1 MSHRF
6 ISTKRGNVSLHLLP
20 TTKYYNAYLTVSIVN
35 SGEINEQM
43 YSLLGRLLWTAGGAG
58 LSESAK
64 RERLCQLYGASCTY
78 NIDQKGSNQIL
89 SYTIKVLQPS
99 DSEVG
104 SSPSREA
111 LKLLSEMIIRPSGL
125 NRFDSERLRE
135 EVDGLR
141 YAVNQEAHD
150 PSSLL
155 KSRCLSYIGY
165 ESQSAD
171 NCKDGEEAPWTIGE
185 HHIYEAYEKAIRLP
199 MHIHIVG
206 NVLPSHYR
214 DDVLSWFT
222 PPSPAV
228 QEQGDAILMPSANN
242 IASGS
247 SISSENR
254 IPSASSTPYA
264 PLSSG
269 KEHSLMIEHG
279 NFNQCKLNITYMT
292 HVPYG
297 SPAYA
302 ALFVFHKLFAAG
314 PMSRLNREL
323 RRRNQLVYQVMSEL
337 DRFRRLMHIN
347 TGTTV
352 GNMSD
357 ILSIVDREL
366 EQIAAGKLD
375 AAEIT
380 QAIEGV
386 LHFMKV
392 GIDLPEQEIDI
403 HLDQCL
409 TGTTMDTA
417 DFLANITAVTA
428 DDIVQIALNL
438 EKAVTWVLFPNETLD
453 RSGKG
458 A

>member
-6 ISTKRGNVSLHLLP
+6 ISTSRGNVSLHLMP
-20 TTKYYNAYLTVSIVN
+20 TTKYYNAYLTVSIIN

-43 YSLLGRLLWTAGGAG
+43 YSLLGRLLWTAGGTG

-64 RERLCQLYGASCTY
+64 RERLCMLYGASCKY
-78 NIDQKGSNQIL
+78 HIEQKGSNQIL
-89 SYTIKVLQPS
+89 SYAIKVLQPG
-99 DSEVG
+99 DSEAE
-104 SSPSREA
+104 SSPAREA
-111 LKLLSEMIIRPSGL
+111 LKLLSEIMMRPSGP
-125 NRFDSERLRE
+125 NRFDSERMRE
-135 EVDGLR
+135 EMDGLK
-141 YAVNQEAHD
+141 YAVHREAHD

-165 ESQSAD
+165 ASQSA
-171 NCKDGEEAPWTIGE
+171 NSCEDGEEDSWTIEE

-199 MHIHIVG
+199 IHIHIVG
-206 NVLPSHYR
+206 NVLPEHYT
-214 DDVLSWFT
+214 DDVFSWFT
-222 PPSPAV
+222 PQSSAV
-228 QEQGDAILMPSANN
+228 QEQGDPILISSANQ
-242 IASGS
+242 IALGS
-247 SISSENR
+247 SI
-254 IPSASSTPYA
+254 PA
-264 PLSSG
+264 G
-269 KEHSLMIEHG
+269 KEPSLMIEHG
-279 NFNQCKLNITYMT
+279 NFNQCKLNITYKT
-292 HVPYG
+292 HVSYG

-302 ALFVFHKLFAAG
+302 ALFVFHNLFAAG

-323 RRRNQLVYQVMSEL
+323 RRRSQLVYQVMSEL
-337 DRFRRLMHIN
+337 DRFRGLMHVH

-357 ILSIVDREL
+357 ILSIIDREL
-366 EQIAAGKLD
+366 EQVADGKVE

-409 TGTTMDTA
+409 TGATMDTA
-417 DFLANITAVTA
+417 DFLAQITAVTS
-428 DDIVQIALNL
+428 DDIVHIASNL
-438 EKAVTWVLFPNETLD
+438 EKAVTWVLFPNENLD